1 MLARTA
7 GGGQFWILDFGFWS
21 PESGSRRTAAPTTA
35 GGSRR
40 RVRSP
45 RPTGRQPAVRSWRR
59 SAGSSPPSG
68 PIRRA
73 PDRPPAV
80 PQPPGSGASVSRNQ
94 RLSGPANPTTSLQA
108 WGPVI
113 SGRRERWHCSTAAA
127 ATRRRRSKVIVPNS
141 RGARAMLAKR
151 KAKTPTSVPFS
162 TSHDARSGRQVGTIS
177 SSRSAGSWSGAG
189 SPQGTVAG
197 VRAPP
202 LPGPPPPPP
211 PAVHHPHLLPRR
223 HPPRPEEVLIG
234 LPLDAGFRVVEAGG
248 VDEEGDHGENP
259 IPPGTPPSPPPPA
272 GPAPSAPSPA
282 CGRAPVVPSPGG
294 CPRGSPRL

>member
-7 GGGQFWILDFGFWS
+7 GVGQFWILDFGFWS

-35 GGSRR
+35 AVSRR

-59 SAGSSPPSG
+59 STGSSPPSG

-73 PDRPPAV
+73 PDGPPAV

-94 RLSGPANPTTSLQA
+94 RLSGPASPTTSLQA

-127 ATRRRRSKVIVPNS
+127 ATRRRRSKVIVPSS
-141 RGARAMLAKR
+141 RGARAMLAMR
-151 KAKTPTSVPFS
+151 KADTPTSVPFS

-177 SSRSAGSWSGAG
+177 SSRSAGSRSGAG
-189 SPQGTVAG
+189 SPSATVAD
-197 VRAPP
+197 VRATRPTVPHRARPRPAPP
-202 LPGPPPPPP
+202 RPRRARGGAPPPPPP
-211 PAVHHPHLLPRR
+211 PPPPPRAVPPPHLPPHR

-234 LPLDAGFRVVEAGG
+234 LPLDAGGGEVEAGG
-248 VDEEGDHGENP
+248 VDEQGDHG
-259 IPPGTPPSPPPPA
+259 GVLYGPSDL
-272 GPAPSAPSPA
+272 SQT
-282 CGRAPVVPSPGG
+282 
-294 CPRGSPRL
+294 